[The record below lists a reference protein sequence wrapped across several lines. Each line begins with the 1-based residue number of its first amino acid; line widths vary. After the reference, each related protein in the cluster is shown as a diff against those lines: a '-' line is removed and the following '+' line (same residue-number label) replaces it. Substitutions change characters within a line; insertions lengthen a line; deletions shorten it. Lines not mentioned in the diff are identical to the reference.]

1 MKYEHLHVKSI
12 KLTRILCVRCS
23 FWRFLPFEAC
33 FTITV
38 IPVKRRSQGCTLRF
52 RPLFTTVVHDRCSK
66 VVCVPKILLIGIF
79 LSHTFRSKIIAP
91 SIPKLSTHSAGNERF
106 GSAFP
111 SSLLSGY
118 ALNKQTG
125 HGRGRN
131 LGRRSIFTLAQVVRS
146 TNVQYSSHRTETPRF
161 DLIQDSDVKVEKS

>member
-1 MKYEHLHVKSI
+1 MFWNINILHVKSI
-12 KLTRILCVRCS
+12 KLTRVLCVRCS

-33 FTITV
+33 FTVTV

-52 RPLFTTVVHDRCSK
+52 RPLFTR
-66 VVCVPKILLIGIF
+66 KILLIGIF
-79 LSHTFRSKIIAP
+79 LSHTFRYKIIAP
-91 SIPKLSTHSAGNERF
+91 SLPKLSTHSAGNERF

-131 LGRRSIFTLAQVVRS
+131 LGRRSISTLARVVRS
-146 TNVQYSSHRTETPRF
+146 TNVQYSPHRTETPRF
-161 DLIQDSDVKVEKS
+161 DQIQHSDVKVEKSWN